1 MLLFSSLTFPHSLF
15 FLKQEKK
22 KTKNFGMIKY
32 KLEVRMK
39 AKRSFREK
47 QYLERKSIQ
56 KAKKAKL
63 K

>member
-1 MLLFSSLTFPHSLF
+1 
-15 FLKQEKK
+15 
-22 KTKNFGMIKY
+22 MIRY

-39 AKRSFREK
+39 AKRSFRTK
-47 QYLERKSIQ
+47 QYLERQGIQ